1 MDPRNDLQNWPEGP
15 FGSAV
20 TLFTKLSTLRSEDS
34 MGKTERS
41 DRGTRVK
48 RSLSSL
54 RNRVTR
60 QKEKVRGLCQGLGD
74 PLCLLQLARMSP
86 VPEPCDSKWEGTH
99 RTF

>member
-1 MDPRNDLQNWPEGP
+1 
-15 FGSAV
+15 
-20 TLFTKLSTLRSEDS
+20 

-41 DRGTRVK
+41 DRGTKVK

-60 QKEKVRGLCQGLGD
+60 QKEKVRGLGRGWGD
-74 PLCLLQLARMSP
+74 PLCLLQLARMSL

-99 RTF
+99 RAF